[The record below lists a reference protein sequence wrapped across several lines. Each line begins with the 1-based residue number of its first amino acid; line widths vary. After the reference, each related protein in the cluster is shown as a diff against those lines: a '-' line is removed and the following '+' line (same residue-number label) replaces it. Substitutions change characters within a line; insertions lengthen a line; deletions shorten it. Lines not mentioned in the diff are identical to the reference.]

1 MCARKERE
9 GVASMILL
17 LLLES
22 AFTGNKHRARYSCV
36 VGASGLERQDTLFW
50 KIEESVRRR
59 VGTGGREARR
69 NVVAADI
76 VGEMRAGGSWS
87 CGELGFEI
95 VRSRKNHFSK
105 CLCSAY

>member
-1 MCARKERE
+1 MCDGKDRE
-9 GVASMILL
+9 GVASVMLL
-17 LLLES
+17 SLLES
-22 AFTGNKHRARYSCV
+22 AGNKHRGRYSCV

-69 NVVAADI
+69 NVVAAGI
-76 VGEMRAGGSWS
+76 VGEMRAGVSWS

-95 VRSRKNHFSK
+95 VRSRKIHFSK
-105 CLCSAY
+105 CLCCAC

>member
-1 MCARKERE
+1 M
-9 GVASMILL
+9 
-17 LLLES
+17 
-22 AFTGNKHRARYSCV
+22 
-36 VGASGLERQDTLFW
+36 
-50 KIEESVRRR
+50 RRR
-59 VGTGGREARR
+59 VGKGGRRARR

>member
-1 MCARKERE
+1 
-9 GVASMILL
+9 MILL

-36 VGASGLERQDTLFW
+36 VGASGLERQGTFFLE
-50 KIEESVRRR
+50 KSVRRR
-59 VGTGGREARR
+59 VGKGGRRARR
-69 NVVAADI
+69 TVVAADI

-105 CLCSAY
+105 CLCCAY

>member
-9 GVASMILL
+9 GVASVMLL

-22 AFTGNKHRARYSCV
+22 ASNKLRARYSCV
-36 VGASGLERQDTLFW
+36 VGASGLERQDTFFRE
-50 KIEESVRRR
+50 EESVGRR
-59 VGTGGREARR
+59 VGKGGRRARR

-95 VRSRKNHFSK
+95 VRSRKIHFSK
-105 CLCSAY
+105 CLCCAC